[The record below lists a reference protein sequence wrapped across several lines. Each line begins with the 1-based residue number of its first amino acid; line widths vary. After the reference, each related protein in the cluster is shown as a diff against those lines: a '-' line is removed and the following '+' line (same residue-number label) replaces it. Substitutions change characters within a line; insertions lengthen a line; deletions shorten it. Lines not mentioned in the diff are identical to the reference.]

1 LHEERRSL
9 SADPASPAGEPL
21 PETTARYDVHGVGIE
36 IVDRTGA
43 CATAIDRR
51 LAAFASPSRRDHGLC
66 FEYVWGPAS
75 ARHSARRP
83 AASGRPVYDTDLGE
97 VLYHADDDVLWATTH
112 DGARV
117 RCDCREGA
125 VSIALG
131 SRARTNADWLGS
143 RPFLTL
149 PLVELMK
156 RRGLFCVHA
165 AGLVANERAV
175 VIAGSSGCGKTT
187 LTIALVRAGFGLL
200 SDDMLFVR
208 QQEAGVELLSFP
220 DELDVT
226 PATARLFPE
235 LRELGDRPVEPG
247 WSKHRIR
254 AEEVFDIEPADRAL
268 PGLLLVPGRD
278 PGRSSALRPLDPDQ
292 ALVELAPNVLLTDP
306 AAARRHIDAL
316 AELVRASKC
325 YRLRVGDD
333 LEAIPA
339 LLADAL
345 AEARRWPSR

>member
-9 SADPASPAGEPL
+9 SAEPVSPAGAPL
-21 PETTARYDVHGVGIE
+21 PETTARYDFHGVGID

-51 LAAFASPSRRDHGLC
+51 LSAFASPNRQHPELC

-97 VLYHADDDVLWATTH
+97 VLYYAHDDVLWATTH

-117 RCDCREGA
+117 RCDCSAGA
-125 VSIALG
+125 VSIVLG
-131 SRARTNADWLGS
+131 SRTRSNAGWLGS

-165 AGLVANERAV
+165 AGLVAGKRAV
-175 VIAGSSGCGKTT
+175 VIAGPSGSGKTT
-187 LTIALVRAGFGLL
+187 LTIALVRAGFGFL
-200 SDDMLFVR
+200 SDDMIFVR
-208 QQEAGVELLSFP
+208 RQESGVELLSFP

-226 PATARLFPE
+226 RATARLFPE
-235 LRELGDRPVEPG
+235 LRGLGDRPVEPG
-247 WSKHRIR
+247 WSKHRVR
-254 AEEVFDIEPADRAL
+254 VEEVFDVELVHEAP
-268 PGLLLVPGRD
+268 PGLLIVPGRE
-278 PGRSSALRPLDPDQ
+278 PGRASELSALDPDQ
-292 ALVELAPNVLLTDP
+292 ALVELAPNVLLTEP

-316 AELVRASKC
+316 AELVRASEC
-325 YRLRVGDD
+325 YRLRVGDE
-333 LEAIPA
+333 LEAIPQ
-339 LLADAL
+339 LLTEAIAKADC
-345 AEARRWPSR
+345 R